1 MALPQKL
8 PEVLIKPP
16 LMNLRF
22 PWAIWSAAS
31 HSPLECVSCYAHE
44 LTVGNGE

>member
-1 MALPQKL
+1 MSFCGTALQKL

-22 PWAIWSAAS
+22 PWAIW
-31 HSPLECVSCYAHE
+31 
-44 LTVGNGE
+44 